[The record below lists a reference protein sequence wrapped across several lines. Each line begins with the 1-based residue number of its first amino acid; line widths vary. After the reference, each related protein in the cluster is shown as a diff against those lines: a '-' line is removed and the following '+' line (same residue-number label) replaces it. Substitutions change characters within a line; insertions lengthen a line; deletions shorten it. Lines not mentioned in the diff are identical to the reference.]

1 MALDNVTF
9 TKALSSATSQEFKD
23 RIGDVTKANIH
34 KVGEIITEYPTAKNE
49 FINVL
54 TNQVAKQRF
63 FQKMYENPYK
73 LFNKGM
79 LPYGKS
85 IESIFVDIVKGKD
98 RTHEDDTTNLASAL
112 LGKAKA
118 NVKVEYYSENKRL
131 QYQATITDE
140 ELKGAFRTENGLS
153 TLTSSILQAPLNGAE
168 YDNFLMTKHALA
180 HIKGAEV
187 KIGKTEYDKLTL
199 KQKAETLVTAIK
211 SYVLKMGF
219 LSNQYNGQ
227 GVMTYSKP
235 NDLVCFVPADLL
247 AVMDV
252 QLLAQAFNVSYD
264 EVPTR
269 VLPIDYFEKCLATS
283 DNSWDTSSETY
294 GEDTELQCVLCDKE
308 AIQIWDTLNT
318 SETFRNPQ
326 GLYTNVFFN
335 RWGIVSACNFV
346 NCVKFTV
353 KE

>member
-9 TKALSSATSQEFKD
+9 TKALVSATSQEFKD
-23 RIGDVTKANIH
+23 RIGEVTAKNMH

-49 FINVL
+49 FVNVL

-63 FQKMYENPYK
+63 FSKAYENPYK
-73 LFNKGM
+73 LFKKGM

-98 RTHEDDTTNLASAL
+98 RTRKTDGSTLATDL
-112 LGKAKA
+112 LTRENP
-118 NVKVEYYSENKRL
+118 NVKVEYYTENKQM
-131 QYQATITDE
+131 QYQATISDE

-153 TLTSSILQAPLNGAE
+153 ELTSRILQAPLNSAE
-168 YDNFLMTKHALA
+168 YDDFLLVKHALS
-180 HIKGAEV
+180 HLKGAEV
-187 KIGKTEYDKLTL
+187 KLGKTAYDKLTL
-199 KQKAETLVTAIK
+199 QEKAQSLVTAIK
-211 SYVLKMGF
+211 SYILKMGF

-235 NDLVCFVPADLL
+235 QDLVCFVPTDLL

-264 EVPTR
+264 QINLH
-269 VLPIDYFEKCLATS
+269 VLPIDYFEKCSTADGGTS
-283 DNSWDTSSETY
+283 YTYAEDLET
-294 GEDTELQCVLCDKE
+294 QCIICDKE
-308 AIQIWDTLNT
+308 AIQIYETLNS

-326 GLYTNVFFN
+326 AMYTNVWFN
-335 RWGIVSACNFV
+335 RWGIVASCNFA
-346 NCVKFTV
+346 NCIKFVVK
-353 KE
+353 

>member
-23 RIGDVTKANIH
+23 RIGEVTAKNIH
-34 KVGEIITEYPTAKNE
+34 KIGEIITEYPTAKNE

-63 FQKMYENPYK
+63 FSKAYENPYK
-73 LFNKGM
+73 LFKKGT

-85 IESIFVDIVKGKD
+85 IESIFVDIIKGKD
-98 RTHEDDTTNLASAL
+98 RTRKTDGSQLATDL
-112 LGKAKA
+112 LTRQ
-118 NVKVEYYSENKRL
+118 NPEVKVEYYSENKQM
-131 QYQATITDE
+131 QYQATISDE

-153 TLTSSILQAPLNGAE
+153 ELTSRILQAPLNSAE
-168 YDNFLMTKHALA
+168 YDDFLLVKHALS
-180 HIKGAEV
+180 HVKGAEV
-187 KIGKTEYDKLTL
+187 KLGKAAYDKLTL
-199 KQKAETLVTAIK
+199 QQKAQSLVTAIK
-211 SYVLKMGF
+211 SYILKMGF

-235 NDLVCFVPADLL
+235 QDLVCFVPTDLL

-264 EVPTR
+264 QINLH
-269 VLPIDYFEKCLATS
+269 VLPIDYFEKCETA
-283 DNSWDTSSETY
+283 DSSTY
-294 GEDTELQCVLCDKE
+294 TYSEDTETQCIICDKE
-308 AIQIWDTLNT
+308 AIQIWDTLKS

-326 GLYTNVFFN
+326 ALYTNVWFN
-335 RWGIVSACNFV
+335 RWGIVSSCNFV

>member
-9 TKALSSATSQEFKD
+9 TKALVSATSQEFKD
-23 RIGDVTKANIH
+23 RIGEVTAKNMH

-49 FINVL
+49 FVNVL

-63 FQKMYENPYK
+63 FSKSYENPYK
-73 LFNKGM
+73 LFKKGM

-98 RTHEDDTTNLASAL
+98 RTRKTNGTQLATDL
-112 LGKAKA
+112 LTRQDP
-118 NVKVEYYSENKRL
+118 NVKVEYYTENKQM

-153 TLTSSILQAPLNGAE
+153 EMTSRILQAPLNSAE
-168 YDNFLMTKHALA
+168 YDDFLLVKHALS
-180 HIKGAEV
+180 HVKGAEV
-187 KIGKTEYDKLTL
+187 KLGKTAYDKLTL
-199 KQKAETLVTAIK
+199 QEKAQSLVTAIK
-211 SYVLKMGF
+211 SYILKMGF

-235 NDLVCFVPADLL
+235 QDLVCFVPTDLL

-264 EVPTR
+264 QINLH
-269 VLPIDYFEKCLATS
+269 VLPIDYFEKCSTS
-283 DNSWDTSSETY
+283 DEGVTY
-294 GEDTELQCVLCDKE
+294 TYSEDTETQCIICDKE
-308 AIQIWDTLNT
+308 ALQIWETLNS

-326 GLYTNVFFN
+326 ALYTNVWFN
-335 RWGIVSACNFV
+335 RWGIVASCNFV
-346 NCVKFTV
+346 NCVKFVV
-353 KE
+353 K

>member
-9 TKALSSATSQEFKD
+9 TKALVSATSQEFKD
-23 RIGDVTKANIH
+23 RIGEVTAKNMH

-49 FINVL
+49 FVNVL

-63 FQKMYENPYK
+63 FSKAYENPYK
-73 LFNKGM
+73 LFKKGM

-98 RTHEDDTTNLASAL
+98 RTRKTDGSAL
-112 LGKAKA
+112 ATDLLTRENP
-118 NVKVEYYSENKRL
+118 NVKVEYYTENKQM
-131 QYQATITDE
+131 QYQATISDE

-153 TLTSSILQAPLNGAE
+153 ELTSRILQAPLNSAE
-168 YDNFLMTKHALA
+168 YDDFLLVKHALS
-180 HIKGAEV
+180 HLKGAEV
-187 KIGKTEYDKLTL
+187 KLGKTEYNKLTL
-199 KQKAETLVTAIK
+199 QQKAQSLVTAIK
-211 SYVLKMGF
+211 SYILKMGF

-235 NDLVCFVPADLL
+235 QDLVCFVPTDLL

-264 EVPTR
+264 QINLH
-269 VLPIDYFEKCLATS
+269 VLPIDYFEKCTTS
-283 DNSWDTSSETY
+283 DEGVTY
-294 GEDTELQCVLCDKE
+294 TYSEDTETQCIICDKE
-308 AIQIWDTLNT
+308 ALQIWETLNS

-326 GLYTNVFFN
+326 ALYTNVWFN
-335 RWGIVSACNFV
+335 RWGIVASCNFV
-346 NCVKFTV
+346 NCVKFVV
-353 KE
+353 K

>member
-9 TKALSSATSQEFKD
+9 TKALVSATSQEFKD
-23 RIGDVTKANIH
+23 RIGEVTAKNMH

-49 FINVL
+49 FVNVL

-63 FQKMYENPYK
+63 FSKSYENPYK
-73 LFNKGM
+73 LFKKGM

-98 RTHEDDTTNLASAL
+98 RTRKTDGSAL
-112 LGKAKA
+112 ATDLLTRENP
-118 NVKVEYYSENKRL
+118 NVKVEYYTENKQM
-131 QYQATITDE
+131 QYQATISDE

-153 TLTSSILQAPLNGAE
+153 ELTSRILQAPLNSAE
-168 YDNFLMTKHALA
+168 YDDFLLVKHALS
-180 HIKGAEV
+180 HLKGAEV
-187 KIGKTEYDKLTL
+187 KLGKTAYDKLTL
-199 KQKAETLVTAIK
+199 QEKAQSLVTAIK
-211 SYVLKMGF
+211 SYILKMGF

-235 NDLVCFVPADLL
+235 QDLVCFVPTDLL

-264 EVPTR
+264 QINLH
-269 VLPIDYFEKCLATS
+269 VLPIDYFEKCSTADGGTTYTYAEDL
-283 DNSWDTSSETY
+283 ET
-294 GEDTELQCVLCDKE
+294 QCIICDKE
-308 AIQIWDTLNT
+308 ALQIWETLNS

-326 GLYTNVFFN
+326 ALYTNVWFN
-335 RWGIVSACNFV
+335 RWGIVASCNFV
-346 NCVKFTV
+346 NCVKFVV
-353 KE
+353 K